1 MGRAGAPHLWTRQAC
16 RHVNHHF
23 QIDSKLLLRE
33 IMVKAPF
40 IKSFISCG
48 GHFGEGTSAGFSWII
63 GVFRWTSKVDCENFG
78 WIFTNHPFLQHESEN
93 MFLPILTWNLE
104 LHLKSKARCC
114 KCSNVKDSHLVLPW
128 PCLSPFHHSSVLC
141 LETLGDVLS
150 AGLVTSRHPPHHPP
164 VNVIQGKHGVVR
176 KYWIP
181 KNWT

>member
-23 QIDSKLLLRE
+23 QIDSNYLSSKLLLRE
-33 IMVKAPF
+33 IVVKAPF
-40 IKSFISCG
+40 IKFFISCG
-48 GHFGEGTSAGFSWII
+48 GCFGEGTSAGFSWII

-93 MFLPILTWNLE
+93 MFLPEISSCILNLRQNAA
-104 LHLKSKARCC
+104 SVR
-114 KCSNVKDSHLVLPW
+114 NVKDSHLILPW

-141 LETLGDVLS
+141 LETLGHVLS
-150 AGLVTSRHPPHHPP
+150 AGLVASRHPPHHPP
-164 VNVIQGKHGVVR
+164 VNVIQGT
-176 KYWIP
+176 P

>member
-16 RHVNHHF
+16 RQVNHHF
-23 QIDSKLLLRE
+23 QVDSNYLWSKLLLRE

-40 IKSFISCG
+40 IKFFISCG

-93 MFLPILTWNLE
+93 MFLPILTWNLK
-104 LHLKSKARCC
+104 LHLKSKARRC
-114 KCSNVKDSHLVLPW
+114 KCSK
-128 PCLSPFHHSSVLC
+128 CKRFSPGLTLTLFQHSLVLC

-164 VNVIQGKHGVVR
+164 VSVNQGT
-176 KYWIP
+176 P